1 MGNIFK
7 RFASNKKIKRKENDV
22 FIGKGFALE
31 DRHEEEPLDIFTKF
45 ENRINHTFVFGSTGV
60 GKTRLLELMIEQNIA
75 RGENVVIID
84 PKGDTDLFAKTI
96 FLAQKAGR
104 EEDLLYLGPLFP
116 EYSISINPLKQ
127 YYIKEEV
134 VGHIMSCV
142 ECEDPFFYSV
152 ALETTILI
160 VTTLLLARQRE
171 KSLKPLTLDEVAK
184 HTSRAGIT
192 ELYDKYF
199 KNERQINQFAND
211 LAKTSKSE
219 KEAEYY
225 EKEITKLK
233 DSYIKVVKAPNGYF
247 EKVSNTLSVTLTKL
261 TSGNLGRLI
270 ASEEDN
276 VFISRLEN
284 QKGCIFFVQTASM
297 LTKDMSDAIGKIVLS
312 MIITLVGRLN
322 GSDKKFDKRL
332 NIYIDEMSRSLF
344 EGIETLFQQARSA
357 GVCVIGLTQSWA
369 DIIKKLGKDSARTIF
384 DNTATKIIMKMNDLE
399 SAEVVSKM
407 AGTHQVHTT
416 FLTDKGRITSRNEE
430 KEIIKPT
437 DTLNLNK
444 REFFYFGFEGRFKG
458 KTADVSESLLK
469 LKLPEIVSKG

>member
-1 MGNIFK
+1 MANIFK
-7 RFASNKKIKRKENDV
+7 RFDFKKKLKRTAKDE
-22 FIGKGFALE
+22 FIGKGFSLE

-60 GKTRLLELMIEQNIA
+60 GKTRLLELMIEQDIK

-96 FLAQKAGR
+96 YLAQQAGR
-104 EEDLLYLGPLFP
+104 VNDLLYLGPLFP

-134 VGHIMSCV
+134 IGHIMSCV
-142 ECEDPFFYSV
+142 DCDDPFFYSV
-152 ALETTILI
+152 AHETTILI
-160 VTTLLLARQRE
+160 VTTLLLARQKD
-171 KSLKPLTLDEVAK
+171 KSKKPLTLDEIARY
-184 HTSRAGIT
+184 TSKDGISN
-192 ELYDKYF
+192 LYETYF
-199 KNERQINQFAND
+199 SNDRLINKFANE
-211 LAKTSKSE
+211 LAKTSKTI

-225 EKEITKLK
+225 EKEIAKLR

-270 ASEEDN
+270 ATEEDN
-276 VFISRLEN
+276 KFISQLEN

-297 LTKDMSDAIGKIVLS
+297 LTKDVSDAIGKIVLS
-312 MIITLVGRLN
+312 MIIALVGRLN
-322 GSDKKFDKRL
+322 GSNKKFDKRL

-344 EGIETLFQQARSA
+344 DGIETLFQQARSA

-384 DNTATKIIMKMNDLE
+384 DNTSTKIIMKMNDLE
-399 SAEVVSKM
+399 SAETVSKM
-407 AGTHQVHTT
+407 GGTHKVHTT
-416 FLTDKGRITSRNEE
+416 FLNDAGKITSRETEE
-430 KEIIKPT
+430 DIIKPV
-437 DTLNLNK
+437 DVLNLNK
-444 REFFYFGFEGRFKG
+444 REFYYFGFEGRFKG
-458 KTADVSESLLK
+458 KTADVSESYLR
-469 LKLPEIVSKG
+469 LKLPEITTKE